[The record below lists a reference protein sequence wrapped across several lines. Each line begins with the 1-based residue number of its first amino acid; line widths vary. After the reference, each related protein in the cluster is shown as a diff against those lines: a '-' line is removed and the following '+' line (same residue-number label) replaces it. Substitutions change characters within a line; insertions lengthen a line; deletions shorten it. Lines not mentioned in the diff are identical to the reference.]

1 MKKIKLFFVFSLILF
16 PFLTVTAQTQTI
28 DENNQ
33 DDLSILL
40 SNLSF
45 REIENIAKKIA
56 DAYLTKQSITEFNHN
71 LTWEDANSIQE
82 KLINILSS
90 SQGELIGYKA
100 ALTNKKAQETFKVKE
115 PLLGIL
121 LENMLLPSG
130 ITIPANFGA
139 KPMIEGD
146 LMVRVA
152 SEKINE
158 VTTPQDTL
166 KYLDAV
172 IPFLELPDLLYDKNI
187 KVNAEMLIAINAGA
201 RLGVVGEVI
210 TIDRGNIN
218 KDTLKDISVKLIDE
232 SGEIIAQGN
241 SNALLGDPLNVVF
254 WIKEQLNAQRKTLKK
269 GDLLSLGSITPL
281 IPVEIGK
288 TINAQYTGL
297 EKDQVIEVFITFE

>member
-152 SEKINE
+152 SKKINE

-172 IPFLELPDLLYDKNI
+172 IPFLELPDLVYDKNI

-210 TIDRGNIN
+210 TIDRENIN

-254 WIKEQLNAQRKTLKK
+254 WIKEQLKAQRKTLKK

>member
-82 KLINILSS
+82 KLINILSPF
-90 SQGELIGYKA
+90 QGELIGYKV
-100 ALTNKKAQETFKVKE
+100 ALTNKKAQEIFKVKE

-152 SEKINE
+152 SKKINE

-172 IPFLELPDLLYDKNI
+172 IPFLELPDLVYDKNI

-210 TIDRGNIN
+210 TIDRENIN

-254 WIKEQLNAQRKTLKK
+254 WIKEQLKAQRKTLKK

>member
-166 KYLDAV
+166 KHLDAV
-172 IPFLELPDLLYDKNI
+172 IPFLELPDLVYDKNI

-254 WIKEQLNAQRKTLKK
+254 WIKEQLKAQRKTLKK

>member
-82 KLINILSS
+82 KLINILSY

-152 SEKINE
+152 SKKINE

-172 IPFLELPDLLYDKNI
+172 IPFLELPDLVYDKNI

-210 TIDRGNIN
+210 TIDRENIK

-254 WIKEQLNAQRKTLKK
+254 WIKEQLKAQRKTLKK

>member
-172 IPFLELPDLLYDKNI
+172 IPFLELPDLVYDKNI

-210 TIDRGNIN
+210 TIDRENIN

-254 WIKEQLNAQRKTLKK
+254 WIKEQLKAQRK
-269 GDLLSLGSITPL
+269 P
-281 IPVEIGK
+281 
-288 TINAQYTGL
+288 
-297 EKDQVIEVFITFE
+297 

>member
-172 IPFLELPDLLYDKNI
+172 IPFLELPDLVYDKNI

-254 WIKEQLNAQRKTLKK
+254 WIKEQLKAQRKTLKK

>member
-172 IPFLELPDLLYDKNI
+172 IPFLELPDLVYDKNI

>member
-172 IPFLELPDLLYDKNI
+172 IPFLELPDLVYDKNI

-210 TIDRGNIN
+210 TIDRENIN

-254 WIKEQLNAQRKTLKK
+254 WIKEQLKAQRKTLKK

>member
-172 IPFLELPDLLYDKNI
+172 IPFLELPDLVYDKNI

-210 TIDRGNIN
+210 TIDRENIN

>member
-1 MKKIKLFFVFSLILF
+1 
-16 PFLTVTAQTQTI
+16 
-28 DENNQ
+28 
-33 DDLSILL
+33 
-40 SNLSF
+40 
-45 REIENIAKKIA
+45 
-56 DAYLTKQSITEFNHN
+56 
-71 LTWEDANSIQE
+71 
-82 KLINILSS
+82 
-90 SQGELIGYKA
+90 
-100 ALTNKKAQETFKVKE
+100 
-115 PLLGIL
+115 
-121 LENMLLPSG
+121 
-130 ITIPANFGA
+130 
-139 KPMIEGD
+139 
-146 LMVRVA
+146 MVGVA

-172 IPFLELPDLLYDKNI
+172 IPFLELPDLVYDKNI

-254 WIKEQLNAQRKTLKK
+254 WIKEQLKAQRKTLKK

-297 EKDQVIEVFITFE
+297 EKDQVIEVFITFEWLQPFTLIVKGIIFRQIKMLSMVVHDDHDEGGQN

>member
-172 IPFLELPDLLYDKNI
+172 IPFLELPDLVYDKNI

-210 TIDRGNIN
+210 TIDRENIN

-254 WIKEQLNAQRKTLKK
+254 WIKEQLKAQRKTLKK
-269 GDLLSLGSITPL
+269 GDLVSLGSITPL